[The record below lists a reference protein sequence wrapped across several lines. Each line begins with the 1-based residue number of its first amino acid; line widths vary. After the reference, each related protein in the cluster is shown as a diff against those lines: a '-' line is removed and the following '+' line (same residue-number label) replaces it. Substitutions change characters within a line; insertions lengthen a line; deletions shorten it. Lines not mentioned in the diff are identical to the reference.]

1 MTDKMFPGAQ
11 RLNFTR
17 IFDEVGGPLGDRSAS
32 FELKDLVG
40 LPQDVGPIKDMAMKA
55 SDAWQ
60 AGDYDLS
67 KTLWGQVKDATAA
80 MDTPEYVAQ
89 LAQNK
94 EAQALARQG
103 MKAVT
108 MLADFMGAAAQGAV
122 AAGTGGKPAAKE
134 SLYIQSRPLSEGQVY
149 MLFNRI
155 EQLNEGPIDWLKKK
169 AGNLTNN
176 ITADKLNSAWTKAG
190 SPTDSGELEAFLG
203 QQGVD
208 AGIIDQTFK
217 AMKLPTGGAAA
228 EPATADAPM
237 DFAQVQQLVMA
248 LPTDRKVRLLKY
260 INKQSPA
267 APAKK
272 TAKTATPKTKVAKA
286 KPVDPARDAGD
297 GRIEPTLA

>member
-1 MTDKMFPGAQ
+1 
-11 RLNFTR
+11 
-17 IFDEVGGPLGDRSAS
+17 
-32 FELKDLVG
+32 
-40 LPQDVGPIKDMAMKA
+40 
-55 SDAWQ
+55 
-60 AGDYDLS
+60 
-67 KTLWGQVKDATAA
+67 
-80 MDTPEYVAQ
+80 
-89 LAQNK
+89 
-94 EAQALARQG
+94 
-103 MKAVT
+103 MKAVK

-228 EPATADAPM
+228 PAADPAVDPTM
-237 DFAQVQQLVMA
+237 NPAKTQTLYAQVKSDISKL
-248 LPTDRKVRLLKY
+248 DSKSRKRIIAYLE
-260 INKQSPA
+260 KQIAA
-267 APAKK
+267 APRRAAK
-272 TAKTATPKTKVAKA
+272 V
-286 KPVDPARDAGD
+286 PAQGMVK
-297 GRIEPTLA
+297 